1 MIPASG
7 IIISPATTRIGW
19 VGVGIMGCSMVTHL
33 LNAGYQCTIYNR
45 TPSKCLPVQ
54 AKGAVVASSPHAVAA
69 ASDVVFVIVGFPSDV
84 RNVVLGTEGILKGL
98 KAGGVLVDCTTST
111 PSLAQEIYTTGQAQ
125 GVSTVDAPV
134 SGGDVGARNAALS
147 FMVGGDKQVVDSLHP
162 LWTLMGQNMRY
173 MGGPG
178 KGQHTKMVNQILIA
192 NTMMG
197 VCEGLMYAEKA
208 GLDLTETINAVGAGA
223 AGSFSINNLGPR
235 MVARDFAPGFYVEH
249 FLKDLGIALDEAR
262 RMDLAVPGMA
272 AAYQMYVALKAQ
284 GGGRLGT
291 QALLLALERLNGKE
305 GEAGKGK

>member
-1 MIPASG
+1 M
-7 IIISPATTRIGW
+7 
-19 VGVGIMGCSMVTHL
+19 THL

-197 VCEGLMYAEKA
+197 EERMGELALHLWPC
-208 GLDLTETINAVGAGA
+208 
-223 AGSFSINNLGPR
+223 LGGGWG
-235 MVARDFAPGFYVEH
+235 V
-249 FLKDLGIALDEAR
+249 LAR
-262 RMDLAVPGMA
+262 RLLEVLPATYHLPFSSLHLTTRHLACHRCLRRAHVRREGGPGPD
-272 AAYQMYVALKAQ
+272 
-284 GGGRLGT
+284 
-291 QALLLALERLNGKE
+291 
-305 GEAGKGK
+305 